1 MGWGFGSVAEY
12 LPTMHEALGSIP
24 QITIIDCYFF
34 SQEVVVHA
42 FDAST
47 QKTEAG
53 SVDLTHPCRQ
63 HSNGEFY
70 WGEGK
75 EGS

>member
-12 LPTMHEALGSIP
+12 LPTMHEALGSSP

-42 FDAST
+42 FNAST

-53 SVDLTHPCRQ
+53 SVGFDPPMQSAL
-63 HSNGEFY
+63 
-70 WGEGK
+70 
-75 EGS
+75 